1 MALTKEQSEKIKQ
14 LSADA
19 FASKVLGYEPVVDDG
34 SRYALLSAPD
44 GYIVTDGERF
54 WEHPALVHEFDVHKD
69 FTTQRYYLRGVKKV
83 GINDDLPNT
92 MFVLADQDEL
102 KVYFTVAE
110 TVIFDHTR
118 QDANG
123 RSVRTVIRH
132 RDGKERSS
140 EKRREK

>member
-1 MALTKEQSEKIKQ
+1 MALTKEQSEKIKY
-14 LSADA
+14 LEAAA
-19 FASKVLGYEPVVDDG
+19 FGSRAKGFNAYIDDG
-34 SRYALLSAPD
+34 SRYALLRGSD
-44 GYIVTDGERF
+44 GWIVSDGERF

-123 RSVRTVIRH
+123 RAVRTVIRH
-132 RDGKERSS
+132 KDGKERSS
-140 EKRREK
+140 EKRRDQ

>member
-1 MALTKEQSEKIKQ
+1 MALTKEQSEKIEQ

-19 FASKVLGYEPVVDDG
+19 FASEALGYEPVVDDG
-34 SRYALLSAPD
+34 SRYALLSAHD

-83 GINDDLPNT
+83 GINDH
-92 MFVLADQDEL
+92 DEL
-102 KVYFTVAE
+102 RVYFTVAE

>member
-54 WEHPALVHEFDVHKD
+54 WEHPTLVQEFDVHKD
-69 FTTQRYYLRGVKKV
+69 FTTERYYLRGVKKF
-83 GINDDLPNT
+83 GRYDEMPNDRYAKASGAELPR
-92 MFVLADQDEL
+92 
-102 KVYFTVAE
+102 YFAVAE

-123 RSVRTVIRH
+123 RAVRTVIRH
-132 RDGKERSS
+132 KDGKERSS
-140 EKRREK
+140 EKRRDQ